1 MIDYAGPMMSIET
14 TLKDMHNALLD
25 KDMETAMQKATLL
38 LVESKLLQ
46 NTLVLM
52 REKENQHALR
62 QQAPTLQERVSATE
76 GAG

>member
-14 TLKDMHNALLD
+14 TLKEMHNALLNKEMD
-25 KDMETAMQKATLL
+25 VAMQKATIL
-38 LVESKLLQ
+38 LVEAKILQ

-52 REKENQHALR
+52 KEKESEHALR
-62 QQAPTLQERVSATE
+62 QQAPTLQERVPATE